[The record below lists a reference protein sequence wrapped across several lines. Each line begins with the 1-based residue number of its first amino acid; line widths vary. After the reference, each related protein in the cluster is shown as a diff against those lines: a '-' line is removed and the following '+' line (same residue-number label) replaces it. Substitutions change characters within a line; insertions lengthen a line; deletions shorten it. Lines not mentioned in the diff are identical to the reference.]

1 MKLWQGLL
9 SSALVLGSLC
19 ISNICLA
26 LTPGYYVRMDNDRL
40 TGRLIVLE
48 HKGTISSEST
58 DKNCTLKLVSITD
71 TTNEEDNFSINAFY
85 YDLKKNLSVTDK
97 ALVYVGQDY
106 DGSIHTN
113 RQNFVR
119 FYEEQELLPLKL
131 EEKGKNLITVTSTE
145 PKGENF
151 NGTYTRE
158 ETFYQA
164 THPLTVF
171 AIEQLANL
179 QPSITRTYIFDRYD
193 NDINYHVTAL
203 ENGQKIAQFYVRLDL
218 SKIRDENG
226 YKNLFISDFARAYE
240 AEQAKKAKG

>member
-1 MKLWQGLL
+1 MKLWHGLL

-48 HKGTISSEST
+48 HKGTITSEST

-71 TTNEEDNFSINAFY
+71 TTNEADNFSINAFY

-119 FYEEQELLPLKL
+119 LYEEQELLPLKL
-131 EEKGKNLITVTSTE
+131 EEKGKNLIRVTSTE

-158 ETFYQA
+158 ETFYQG

-171 AIEQLANL
+171 AIEQLAKL

-240 AEQAKKAKG
+240 AEQAQKAKG